1 MNIGGRVREIIW
13 FGEAETSSNEIATFM
28 RVWMVILILGV
39 VAVTV
44 LEFGSWRSGGRPRQ
58 RSMSLLSL

>member
-13 FGEAETSSNEIATFM
+13 FREAETSSNEIATFM

-44 LEFGSWRSGGRPRQ
+44 LEFGS
-58 RSMSLLSL
+58 